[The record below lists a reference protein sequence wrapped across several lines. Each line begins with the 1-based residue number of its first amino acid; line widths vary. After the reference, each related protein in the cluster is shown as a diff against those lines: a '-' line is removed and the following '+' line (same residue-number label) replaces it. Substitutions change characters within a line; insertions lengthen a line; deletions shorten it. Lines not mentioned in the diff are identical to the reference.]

1 MNETFQVKELSVIVA
16 GQKYYVNNDTENKM
30 HVQETNTFPYK
41 SKVKVEYGELD
52 VEPFYNTSYVFPLP
66 DVVVDSASRYVV
78 SNTSF

>member
-1 MNETFQVKELSVIVA
+1 
-16 GQKYYVNNDTENKM
+16 M

-52 VEPFYNTSYVFPLP
+52 VEPFYNTSYIFPLP
-66 DVVVDSASRYVV
+66 DVVVDSAFRYVV